1 MSVTWATQKK
11 TYSIDKVKRKKTRLT
26 VDSVFV
32 LLGFVDVRCQ
42 MSVRFCAVDY
52 EERNML
58 I

>member
-1 MSVTWATQKK
+1 MGYAKK

-42 MSVRFCAVDY
+42 FVFAQLTMKREIC
-52 EERNML
+52 
-58 I
+58 